1 MRQEAILSGKKRFKE
16 IRTNLGLDLYNYKNP
31 NLNFLQKVNNLIQA
45 QKPDEISEANAVKLQ
60 FPFRRTFDPNASNK
74 RSDILWN

>member
-45 QKPDEISEANAVKLQ
+45 QKPEETSESNAVKL
-60 FPFRRTFDPNASNK
+60 
-74 RSDILWN
+74 